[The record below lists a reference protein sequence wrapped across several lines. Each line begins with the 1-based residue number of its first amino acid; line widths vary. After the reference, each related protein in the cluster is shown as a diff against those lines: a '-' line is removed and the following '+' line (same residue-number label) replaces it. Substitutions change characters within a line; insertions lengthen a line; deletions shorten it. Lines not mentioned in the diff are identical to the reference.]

1 MGYRDYKPEIT
12 PERLQEAEYRAAAA
26 YYAAKHK
33 HDKPQPEEP
42 EQETDAQRMRR
53 YMGLNPTPQP
63 QPERK
68 DFDAWLTRRM
78 READQDGAKDGNA

>member
-1 MGYRDYKPEIT
+1 MEYTPKIT

-26 YYAAKHK
+26 AYAAKHK

-42 EQETDAQRMRR
+42 EQETEAQRMRR
-53 YMGLNPTPQP
+53 YMGLKDQQKKGGNHPDT
-63 QPERK
+63 RN

-78 READQDGAKDGNA
+78 RELDQDAEAQQ